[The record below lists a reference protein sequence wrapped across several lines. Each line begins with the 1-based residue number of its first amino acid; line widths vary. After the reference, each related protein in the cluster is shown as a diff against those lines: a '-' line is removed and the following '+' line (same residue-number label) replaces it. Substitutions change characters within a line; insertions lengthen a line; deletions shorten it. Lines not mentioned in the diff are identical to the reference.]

1 MTKDRSKGRKKSPR
15 TGPRTGPKKGLTGR
29 HAVHTLVVLGLLG
42 TSAYLTVELR
52 EKQEA
57 DAPPVQSVAG
67 AGGTTGS
74 KPASGE
80 RRFERLANPAR
91 TVVRAADG
99 GVLATFTDGART
111 AVLTGASRTF
121 TEPKYT
127 SAKVTTDN
135 WVRLLPEAWK
145 DGSEK
150 AAWFKDWFSKSL
162 GSKDPDVF
170 AFAMEYLEGAPQ
182 KKDAQGIPYSGD
194 AQFGPLNP
202 NGTAAGDLR
211 LEQSD
216 FYDYLGIPY
225 RFRDGTVER
234 PEPAR
239 FRAMDCSGFIRTV
252 FGYRARYPL
261 MAKDVKGDGLPR
273 TANGMA
279 RLSPG
284 VPVLELTGKRP
295 DATDRLQPG
304 DLVFFDIDK
313 RTGDRLD
320 HVGIYMGLDTD
331 GKPRFIS
338 SREEANGPTF
348 GDKGGT
354 ARLDGNG
361 FYATGLRSAKRL

>member
-1 MTKDRSKGRKKSPR
+1 MSPKSPDKSPDRKKSR
-15 TGPRTGPKKGLTGR
+15 R
-29 HAVHTLVVLGLLG
+29 AVHTLVVLGLLG
-42 TSAYLTVELR
+42 ASAYLTVELR
-52 EKQEA
+52 EERQGS
-57 DAPPVQSVAG
+57 APPVRAVS
-67 AGGTTGS
+67 GGT
-74 KPASGE
+74 PASGSRQATGE
-80 RRFERLANPAR
+80 RRFERLASPAR
-91 TVVRAADG
+91 TVVRGPDG

-111 AVLTGASRTF
+111 AVLTGPSRTF

-127 SAKVTTDN
+127 SAKVTTDS
-135 WVRLLPEAWK
+135 WVRLLPQPWTEGA
-145 DGSEK
+145 EK
-150 AAWFKDWFSKSL
+150 AAWFTEWFGKFL
-162 GSKDPDVF
+162 GSKEPDVF
-170 AFAMEYLEGAPQ
+170 AFSMEYLEGAPV
-182 KKDAQGIPYSGD
+182 KKDAQGIPYAGD

-202 NGTAAGDLR
+202 NGSEAGDLR

-225 RFRDGTVER
+225 TFRDGTVER
-234 PEPAR
+234 PEPQR
-239 FRAMDCSGFIRTV
+239 LRAMDCSGFVRTV

-261 MAKDVKGDGLPR
+261 MGKDVKGDGLPR

-295 DATDRLQPG
+295 AATDRLQPG

-361 FYATGLRSAKRL
+361 FYAAGLRSAKRL

>member
-1 MTKDRSKGRKKSPR
+1 MSPKSKARKKQS
-15 TGPRTGPKKGLTGR
+15 LTGR
-29 HAVHTLVVLGLLG
+29 RAVHALVVTGLLG
-42 TSAYLTVELR
+42 ASAYLTVELR
-52 EKQEA
+52 DQQPEA
-57 DAPPVQSVAG
+57 APPVRSV
-67 AGGTTGS
+67 GGSGPTTGA
-74 KPASGE
+74 KAAPGE

-91 TVVRAADG
+91 TVVRAGDG
-99 GVLATFTDGART
+99 AVLATFTDGART
-111 AVLTGASRTF
+111 AVLTGPSRTF

-127 SAKVTTDN
+127 SAKVTTDS
-135 WVRLLPEAWK
+135 WVRLMPQQWK
-145 DGSEK
+145 EGSEK
-150 AAWFKDWFSKSL
+150 AAWFTEWFGKSL
-162 GSKDPDVF
+162 GSKDPDIF
-170 AFAMEYLEGAPQ
+170 AFSMEYLEGAPQ
-182 KKDAQGIPYSGD
+182 KKDAQGLVYAGD

-202 NGTAAGDLR
+202 GGSEAGDMR

-225 RFRDGTVER
+225 TFRDGTVER
-234 PEPAR
+234 PEAQR
-239 FRAMDCSGFIRTV
+239 LRAMDCSGFVRTV
-252 FGYRARYPL
+252 FGFRARYPL
-261 MAKDVKGDGLPR
+261 MGKDVKGDGLPR

-295 DATDRLQPG
+295 EATDRLQPG
-304 DLVFFDIDK
+304 DLVFFDIDR

-361 FYATGLRSAKRL
+361 FYAAGLRSAKRL

>member
-1 MTKDRSKGRKKSPR
+1 MTPKTKDRKKQS
-15 TGPRTGPKKGLTGR
+15 LTGR
-29 HAVHTLVVLGLLG
+29 RAVHALVVTGLLG
-42 TSAYLTVELR
+42 ASAYLTVELR
-52 EKQEA
+52 DKQPEA
-57 DAPPVQSVAG
+57 APPVRSVGGSGPTAG
-67 AGGTTGS
+67 A
-74 KPASGE
+74 KAAPGE

-91 TVVRAADG
+91 TVVRAGDG
-99 GVLATFTDGART
+99 AVLATFTDGART
-111 AVLTGASRTF
+111 AVLTGPSRTF

-127 SAKVTTDN
+127 SAKVTTDS
-135 WVRLLPEAWK
+135 WVRLLPQQWK
-145 DGSEK
+145 EGSEK
-150 AAWFKDWFSKSL
+150 AAWFTEWFGKSL
-162 GSKDPDVF
+162 GSKDPDIF
-170 AFAMEYLEGAPQ
+170 AFSMEYLEGAPQ
-182 KKDAQGIPYSGD
+182 KKDAQGLVYAGD

-202 NGTAAGDLR
+202 GGSEAGDMR

-225 RFRDGTVER
+225 TFRDGTVER
-234 PEPAR
+234 PEPQR
-239 FRAMDCSGFIRTV
+239 LRAMDCSGFVRTV

-261 MAKDVKGDGLPR
+261 MGKDVKGDGLPR

-284 VPVLELTGKRP
+284 VPVLELNGKRP
-295 DATDRLQPG
+295 EATDRLQPG
-304 DLVFFDIDK
+304 DLVFFDIDR

-320 HVGIYMGLDTD
+320 HVGIYLGLDTD

>member
-1 MTKDRSKGRKKSPR
+1 MSRKTAERKPNSRKKAK
-15 TGPRTGPKKGLTGR
+15 GPGR
-29 HAVHTLVVLGLLG
+29 RRAIQTLVVLGLLG

-52 EKQEA
+52 DKQQET
-57 DAPPVQSVAG
+57 APPVQSVGDSGTAAG
-67 AGGTTGS
+67 KAL
-74 KPASGE
+74 PSGE

-91 TVVRAADG
+91 TVVRSGDG
-99 GVLATFTDGART
+99 AVLATFTDNART
-111 AVLTGASRTF
+111 AVLTGPSRTF
-121 TEPKYT
+121 TEPSTT
-127 SAKVTTDN
+127 SAKVTTDS
-135 WVRLLPEAWK
+135 WVRLLPEQWK
-145 DGSEK
+145 EGSEK
-150 AAWFKDWFSKSL
+150 AAWFKDWFGKNL
-162 GSKDPDVF
+162 GGKDPDIF
-170 AFAMEYLEGAPQ
+170 AFAMDYLEGAPQ
-182 KKDAQGIPYSGD
+182 RKDARGVPYAGD

-202 NGTAAGDLR
+202 KGSEAGDMR

-225 RFRDGTVER
+225 TFRDGTMEK
-234 PEPAR
+234 PEAPR
-239 FRAMDCSGFIRTV
+239 FRAMDCSGFVRTV

-261 MAKDVKGDGLPR
+261 MGKDVKGDGLPR

-279 RLSPG
+279 RLAPG

-295 DATDRLQPG
+295 EAIDKLQPG
-304 DLVFFDIDK
+304 DLVFFEIDK

>member
-1 MTKDRSKGRKKSPR
+1 MSRKSTERKK
-15 TGPRTGPKKGLTGR
+15 PKARKKARGQGGR
-29 HAVHTLVVLGLLG
+29 RALQTLVVLGLLG

-52 EKQEA
+52 ERQQGT
-57 DAPPVQSVAG
+57 APPVESVG
-67 AGGTTGS
+67 AGSGGS
-74 KPASGE
+74 SGGKAVPAGE
-80 RRFERLANPAR
+80 RRYERLANPAR

-99 GVLATFTDGART
+99 SVLATFTDNART
-111 AVLTGASRTF
+111 AVLTGPSRTF
-121 TEPKYT
+121 AEPKFT
-127 SAKVTTDN
+127 SAKVVTDS

-145 DGSEK
+145 EGAEK
-150 AAWFKDWFSKSL
+150 DSWFKEWFDRSL
-162 GSKDPDVF
+162 GAKDPDIF
-170 AFAMEYLEGAPQ
+170 AISMEYLDGAPQ
-182 KKDAQGIPYSGD
+182 KKDARGIVYAGD

-202 NGTAAGDLR
+202 GGSEAGDMR

-225 RFRDGTVER
+225 TFRDGTVER
-234 PEPAR
+234 PEAQR
-239 FRAMDCSGFIRTV
+239 LRAMDCSGFVRTV

-261 MAKDVKGDGLPR
+261 LGKDTKGDGLAR
-273 TANGMA
+273 TSNGMA

-284 VPVLELTGKRP
+284 VPVLELSDKRP
-295 DATDRLQPG
+295 EATDKLQPG

>member
-1 MTKDRSKGRKKSPR
+1 MTKARNKARNKARKKNR
-15 TGPRTGPKKGLTGR
+15 KVTGR
-29 HAVHTLVVLGLLG
+29 HALHTLVVLGLLG

-52 EKQEA
+52 EQQ
-57 DAPPVQSVAG
+57 DGTAPPVQSVSGTGTGTG
-67 AGGTTGS
+67 AASGG
-74 KPASGE
+74 KPAAGE
-80 RRFERLANPAR
+80 RRFERLASPAR

-111 AVLTGASRTF
+111 AVLTGTSRTF

-127 SAKVTTDN
+127 DAKVTTDS

-145 DGSEK
+145 EGGEK
-150 AAWFKDWFSKSL
+150 AAWFKDWFSTSL
-162 GSKDPDVF
+162 GSKEPDIF
-170 AFAMEYLEGAPQ
+170 AFAMEYIEGAPQ
-182 KKDAQGIPYSGD
+182 KKDARGVPYSGD

-202 NGTAAGDLR
+202 NGSVAGDLR

-225 RFRDGTVER
+225 RFRDGTVEQ
-234 PEPAR
+234 PETAR
-239 FRAMDCSGFIRTV
+239 FRAMDCSGFVRTV
-252 FGYRARYPL
+252 YGYRARYPL
-261 MAKDVKGDGLPR
+261 LAKDIKGDGLPR

-313 RTGDRLD
+313 RTGERLD

-361 FYATGLRSAKRL
+361 FYAAGLRSAKRL